1 MLSRKQ
7 HDLEG
12 LVLPDE
18 WTKEFTD
25 LLNSIYKD
33 ECTRQGKSFF
43 VLGYTYPEEVLM
55 GISFMEEDDLNAIPV
70 TLVVSADLKEGQK
83 AKKLL
88 DTLIDSVGVFFDS
101 YFSNSESSDYN
112 TNWSSETFKN
122 VEIFYQVSRENIL
135 LTLKANELLK

>member
-1 MLSRKQ
+1 MQSRKHQ
-7 HDLEG
+7 DLDG
-12 LVLPDE
+12 IILPEE
-18 WTKEFTD
+18 WSKEFTG

-33 ECTRQGKSFF
+33 ECNRQNKSFF
-43 VLGYTYPEEVLM
+43 VLGYTYPDEVVM
-55 GISFMEEDDLNAIPV
+55 AISFMDDADLAAIPV

-88 DTLIDSVGVFFDS
+88 DTLIDSVGVFFDH
-101 YFSNSESSDYN
+101 YFHNAEESEYN
-112 TNWSSETFKN
+112 TNWTSETFKN